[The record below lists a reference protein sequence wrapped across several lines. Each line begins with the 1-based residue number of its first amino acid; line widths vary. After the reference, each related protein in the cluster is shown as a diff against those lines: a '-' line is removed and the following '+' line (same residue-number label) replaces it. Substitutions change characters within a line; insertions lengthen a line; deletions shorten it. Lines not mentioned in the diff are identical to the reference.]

1 MDKHQKTISLLES
14 FLSYKEVDGVC
25 GYMVIPDDD
34 EDSIQ
39 VIVILD
45 IDYIQAANTKP
56 GFVARMIRNGLR
68 LEIKKW
74 LNLDVYVGSTTKK
87 CDTVNP
93 ISESMST
100 HVKRRLTDDEVMD
113 ELNNII
119 MFEINSL
126 SYEPLEYV
134 EEVCDL
140 LNEKLLDHIWETT
153 NLKVSLKEK
162 DQLLS
167 LIHI

>member
-1 MDKHQKTISLLES
+1 MDKHQKTISLLEA
-14 FLSYKEVDGVC
+14 FLSDKVVDGVC

-45 IDYIQAANTKP
+45 IDYIQNSNTKP
-56 GFVARMIRNGLR
+56 GFVEKMIRNGVKQ
-68 LEIKKW
+68 EIKKW
-74 LNLDVYVGSTTKK
+74 LNLDVYVGSTSKK
-87 CDTVNP
+87 CDAVNS

-126 SYEPLEYV
+126 SYE
-134 EEVCDL
+134 
-140 LNEKLLDHIWETT
+140 IT
-153 NLKVSLKEK
+153 
-162 DQLLS
+162 
-167 LIHI
+167 